1 MALHELTYAFDAYC
15 GWCYGFGPAVHRFAD
30 EHGDR
35 IRVRVLSGGLFIGER
50 ALPVGA
56 FPHIAGANA
65 RIAVMTGVR
74 FGEPYQRLL
83 ADGTTVMDSTMPAI
97 GLIALRRQAP
107 ERALAFTAERRARLA
122 AATGLGAKEVGWLA
136 RDPEVLAYFERV
148 WAGGARDAK
157 VAAAWVMG
165 ELQRALHERQLDS
178 TANPVGPE
186 RLGELLDLVAAGT
199 ISATAA
205 KDVLGELFTS
215 ADTPAA
221 VVERLGLA
229 QISDQAALE
238 AVVAKVLGA
247 NPDLADKYRG
257 GKHGVLGAL
266 VGQVMRETRGRANP
280 KLASELLDR
289 AIRA

>member
-107 ERALAFTAERRARLA
+107 EQALAFTADVQNAWYRDGRSLGQVDVYTQIADQYGLDADQVARDFADPATRAEAQRDFVAVRRLGVAEYPTLLVHTARGAHRLGGVRSTPADLA
-122 AATGLGAKEVGWLA
+122 AAL
-136 RDPEVLAYFERV
+136 DAY
-148 WAGGARDAK
+148 AGDR
-157 VAAAWVMG
+157 AAA
-165 ELQRALHERQLDS
+165 
-178 TANPVGPE
+178 
-186 RLGELLDLVAAGT
+186 
-199 ISATAA
+199 
-205 KDVLGELFTS
+205 
-215 ADTPAA
+215 
-221 VVERLGLA
+221 
-229 QISDQAALE
+229 
-238 AVVAKVLGA
+238 
-247 NPDLADKYRG
+247 
-257 GKHGVLGAL
+257 
-266 VGQVMRETRGRANP
+266 
-280 KLASELLDR
+280 
-289 AIRA
+289 